1 MFAVELDS
9 AERTQSIIDLHV
21 LAPVKLI
28 GAPSNQTIN
37 ETDTVTF
44 VCNISGNPA
53 PVIKWYKDELTVGT
67 GDTLS
72 FPVFRNQ
79 SGYYWCSA
87 DNGLNVTVNAS
98 TYLNV
103 HYKPTGTSITSS
115 PTNNTVLRNSSLVL
129 SCRTDANP
137 AAHIYNFY
145 FNGTFIGVN
154 NLGRYLV
161 AVQADGEYTC
171 VPLNTVG
178 IGDNATFTVIAVG
191 K

>member
-1 MFAVELDS
+1 M
-9 AERTQSIIDLHV
+9 

-44 VCNISGNPA
+44 VCNISGNSA

-98 TYLNV
+98 AYLNV
-103 HYKPTGTSITSS
+103 HCEYKI
-115 PTNNTVLRNSSLVL
+115 NSKEFL
-129 SCRTDANP
+129 
-137 AAHIYNFY
+137 
-145 FNGTFIGVN
+145 
-154 NLGRYLV
+154 
-161 AVQADGEYTC
+161 
-171 VPLNTVG
+171 
-178 IGDNATFTVIAVG
+178 

>member
-1 MFAVELDS
+1 M
-9 AERTQSIIDLHV
+9 

-37 ETDTVTF
+37 ETDT
-44 VCNISGNPA
+44 
-53 PVIKWYKDELTVGT
+53 VIKWYKDELTVGT

-98 TYLNV
+98 AYLNV
-103 HYKPTGTSITSS
+103 HCEYKI
-115 PTNNTVLRNSSLVL
+115 NSKEFL
-129 SCRTDANP
+129 
-137 AAHIYNFY
+137 
-145 FNGTFIGVN
+145 
-154 NLGRYLV
+154 
-161 AVQADGEYTC
+161 
-171 VPLNTVG
+171 
-178 IGDNATFTVIAVG
+178 

>member
-1 MFAVELDS
+1 M
-9 AERTQSIIDLHV
+9 

-72 FPVFRNQ
+72 FPAFRNQSTLSFPAFRNQ

-98 TYLNV
+98 AYLNV
-103 HYKPTGTSITSS
+103 HCEYKI
-115 PTNNTVLRNSSLVL
+115 NSKEFL
-129 SCRTDANP
+129 
-137 AAHIYNFY
+137 
-145 FNGTFIGVN
+145 
-154 NLGRYLV
+154 
-161 AVQADGEYTC
+161 
-171 VPLNTVG
+171 
-178 IGDNATFTVIAVG
+178 

>member
-1 MFAVELDS
+1 M
-9 AERTQSIIDLHV
+9 
-21 LAPVKLI
+21 LAPVNLI

-87 DNGLNVTVNAS
+87 DNGLNVTVNARA
-98 TYLNV
+98 YLNV
-103 HYKPTGTSITSS
+103 HCEYKI
-115 PTNNTVLRNSSLVL
+115 NSKEFL
-129 SCRTDANP
+129 
-137 AAHIYNFY
+137 
-145 FNGTFIGVN
+145 
-154 NLGRYLV
+154 
-161 AVQADGEYTC
+161 
-171 VPLNTVG
+171 
-178 IGDNATFTVIAVG
+178 

>member
-1 MFAVELDS
+1 M
-9 AERTQSIIDLHV
+9 

-98 TYLNV
+98 AYLNV
-103 HYKPTGTSITSS
+103 HCEYKI
-115 PTNNTVLRNSSLVL
+115 NSKEFLKWYK
-129 SCRTDANP
+129 CKCK
-137 AAHIYNFY
+137 
-145 FNGTFIGVN
+145 TFQG
-154 NLGRYLV
+154 
-161 AVQADGEYTC
+161 QS
-171 VPLNTVG
+171 LNTNG
-178 IGDNATFTVIAVG
+178 LW
-191 K
+191 